1 MIPRFP
7 GDPPRDFSK
16 PLEEVKVLIDG
27 ECVGERLDQALLHF
41 LTWRSRSSI
50 NRLIRDG
57 HVLLEGREAR
67 PARRVRTGDVVRI
80 RIPKR
85 PLVQPR
91 SAPEDS
97 KVRILFE
104 DPYLVAV
111 DKPAGMAVHPAG
123 RRVHGTL
130 IHYLH
135 RRYRRP
141 GNHGDDAEQ
150 VVPRLLHRL
159 DVETSGV
166 VAASLHEDFHGMVA
180 RQFEAREVR
189 KTYLAVVHGRP
200 SPPDG
205 LIDLGIGPD
214 SSSPVRLKLT
224 ARRDGSGTPAL
235 SRYRVLRSNRRF
247 SLVEVEP
254 KTGRT
259 HQIRVHL
266 AALGCPVV
274 GDKIYG
280 GDERIFLEHLRGD
293 LSPGSRETLI
303 LERHALHSHRLRC
316 HHPFRDESV
325 ELVAELPDDMAG
337 LMGSS

>member
-1 MIPRFP
+1 LIPRFP

-16 PLEEVKVLIDG
+16 PLEELKVLIDG
-27 ECVGERLDQALLHF
+27 ECVGQRLDQALLHF
-41 LTWRSRSSI
+41 LTWRSRASI
-50 NRLIRDG
+50 HRLIREG

-67 PARRVRTGDVVRI
+67 PARRVRAGDVVRI

-85 PLVQPR
+85 PLAQPR
-91 SAPEDS
+91 PSPGDS
-97 KVRILFE
+97 QIRILFE

-135 RRYRRP
+135 RRYR
-141 GNHGDDAEQ
+141 HGVTGED
-150 VVPRLLHRL
+150 VVPRLLHRI

-214 SSSPVRLKLT
+214 SSSPVRLKLA
-224 ARRDGSGTPAL
+224 ARRDGSGMPAL
-235 SRYRVLRSNRRF
+235 TRYRLVRAQRRF
-247 SLVEVEP
+247 SLVELQP

-293 LSPGSRETLI
+293 LSPSSRERLI
-303 LERHALHSHRLRC
+303 LDRHALHSHRLRYR
-316 HHPFRDESV
+316 HPFRDEEM
-325 ELVAELPDDMAG
+325 ELVAELPQDMAR
-337 LMGSS
+337 LLESP

>member
-16 PLEEVKVLIDG
+16 PLEEIKVLIDG
-27 ECVGERLDQALLHF
+27 ERAGERLDQALLHF

-50 NRLIRDG
+50 HRLIRDG
-57 HVLLEGREAR
+57 YVLLEGREAR
-67 PARRVRTGDVVRI
+67 PAARVRAGDVVRI
-80 RIPKR
+80 QIPKR
-85 PLVQPR
+85 PVAQPR
-91 SAPEDS
+91 PGPDDS
-97 KVRILFE
+97 QIRILFE
-104 DPYLVAV
+104 DRYLVAV

-123 RRVHGTL
+123 RRVQGTL

-141 GNHGDDAEQ
+141 GVQGED

-180 RQFEAREVR
+180 RQFEAREVS

-214 SSSPVRLKLT
+214 SSSPVRLKLA
-224 ARRDGSGTPAL
+224 ARRDGSGLPAL
-235 SRYRVLRSNRRF
+235 TRYRLLRANRRF

-266 AALGCPVV
+266 AHIGHPVIGDRVYGRARGQRTAALGEAVRDAVAAFARQALHAVSLEFRHPEHGAVMHFESPMPE
-274 GDKIYG
+274 DMKALIAALG
-280 GDERIFLEHLRGD
+280 GD
-293 LSPGSRETLI
+293 
-303 LERHALHSHRLRC
+303 A
-316 HHPFRDESV
+316 
-325 ELVAELPDDMAG
+325 A
-337 LMGSS
+337 